1 MLIGEHGFYHRM
13 QMTMQ
18 ELLNVIR
25 KKGTAIGVVV
35 NPKGK
40 PIYIKELPEQTEDI
54 LNPEMKQTV
63 SSMIREMLQVEPQ
76 LRMTT
81 LRFLQ
86 NVDDIA
92 VSKFKVISVHTGQQ
106 TKVPIR
112 QEMTMEELVHIL
124 SKDFKGEAVII
135 TNVYI

>member
-1 MLIGEHGFYHRM
+1 
-13 QMTMQ
+13 MTMQ

-63 SSMIREMLQVEPQ
+63 STMIREMLQVEPQ

-81 LRFLQ
+81 ARFLQ
-86 NVDDIA
+86 SVDDVA
-92 VSKFKVISVHTGQQ
+92 VSKFKVVSVHTGQHS
-106 TKVPIR
+106 KVPIR
-112 QEMTMEELVHIL
+112 QDMSMGQLVDTL
-124 SKDFKGEAVII
+124 VKDFKGNFI
-135 TNVYI
+135 

>member
-1 MLIGEHGFYHRM
+1 
-13 QMTMQ
+13 MTMQ

>member
-1 MLIGEHGFYHRM
+1 
-13 QMTMQ
+13 MTMQ
-18 ELLNVIR
+18 ELLSVIR
-25 KKGTAIGVVV
+25 KKGTAIGVIV

-63 SSMIREMLQVEPQ
+63 STMIREMLQVEPQ

-81 LRFLQ
+81 LKFLQ

-92 VSKFKVISVHTGQQ
+92 VSKFKVISVHNGQQ

-112 QEMTMEELVHIL
+112 QEMNMEELVHIL
-124 SKDFKGEAVII
+124 SKDFKGEHQLNIQKCM
-135 TNVYI
+135 

>member
-1 MLIGEHGFYHRM
+1 MFSGEHGFYHRM

-54 LNPEMKQTV
+54 LTPEMKLTV
-63 SSMIREMLQVEPQ
+63 STMIREMLQVEPQ
-76 LRMTT
+76 LRMSTS
-81 LRFLQ
+81 RFLQ
-86 NVDDIA
+86 SVDDVA
-92 VSKFKVISVHTGQQ
+92 VSKFRVISVHTGQQ

-112 QEMTMEELVHIL
+112 QNMDLGELVATL
-124 SKDFKGEAVII
+124 VKDFKGN
-135 TNVYI
+135 NVK